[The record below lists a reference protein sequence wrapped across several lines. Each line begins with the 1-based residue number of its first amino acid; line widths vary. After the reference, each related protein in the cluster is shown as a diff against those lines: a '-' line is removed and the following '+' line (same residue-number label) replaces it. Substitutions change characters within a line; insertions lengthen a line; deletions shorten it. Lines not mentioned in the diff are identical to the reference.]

1 MSVEA
6 LLFCTPSEATLLR
19 PTLQAQDLRLY
30 EAEDFAAAKEL
41 VLRHRLRLALATLT
55 CKPRKLEALP
65 QLDLVLLG
73 QDQPQLARRRLRDGA
88 ADWLSLPLRASE
100 VQRMLSFHRR
110 RMDSG
115 QSTELLSASTL
126 VDALNRAI
134 KSQAS
139 EQELRQVIRA
149 GRVLTRDELSP
160 GNGIAAVQA
169 AVTLAQA
176 ATDLRVN
183 VQTDPAMRPIRLGT
197 AKTARAVLHLLI
209 SAAKQGATQ
218 ANVSAVELRDSVQI
232 DVYSDIP
239 LGPGNALSTAPV
251 HRILGAVGGQLDLA
265 STTGSGL
272 QIQLSIP
279 KAEA

>member
-6 LLFCTPSEATLLR
+6 LVLCTPSEAILLR

-30 EAEDFAAAKEL
+30 EAEDFEAAKDL
-41 VLRHRLRLALATLT
+41 VLRHRLRLALATMT
-55 CKPRKLEALP
+55 CQPRKLEALP
-65 QLDLVLLG
+65 QLDVVLVG
-73 QDQPQLARRRLRDGA
+73 RDQPQLARRRLRDGA
-88 ADWLSLPLRASE
+88 ADWLSLPLRASD

-126 VDALNRAI
+126 VDGLNRAM
-134 KSQAS
+134 KSHAS
-139 EQELRQVIRA
+139 EQDLRQVIRA
-149 GRVLTRDELSP
+149 GRVLTRDELSA
-160 GNGIAAVQA
+160 GNAIAAVQA

-176 ATDLRVN
+176 ATDLRVT
-183 VQTDPAMRPIRLGT
+183 VQTDPAMRPMRLGT

-209 SAAKQGATQ
+209 SALQQGATQ
-218 ANVSAVELRDSVQI
+218 ANVSAIELRDSIQI

-251 HRILGAVGGQLDLA
+251 HRILGAVGGQLELA

-279 KAEA
+279 RAEA